1 MDEDDR
7 DRDRQQQP
15 QVQQQQQQP
24 SPPQQQQQVHPD
36 DDMLES
42 FKTDVRTWLEV
53 DTSIRTLQASI
64 RDRRQ
69 AKRELSNRIMSFMS
83 RYNIEDL
90 STRDGCLR
98 FHVTY
103 ARMPLSHQA
112 IRSRI
117 ESYYAAD
124 AEAAQELSGA
134 VFGNRDR
141 AERTV
146 LRRMQMQQQQQTMP
160 APRPQMPMPMQMQM
174 PMQMHMHMPTPMQMQ
189 MQMQP
194 MHTPQHPWA

>member
-1 MDEDDR
+1 MDDDDR

-15 QVQQQQQQP
+15 QVQVQVQQQQQQQQQP
-24 SPPQQQQQVHPD
+24 QPHVHPD

-117 ESYYAAD
+117 ESFYAAD

-146 LRRMQMQQQQQTMP
+146 LRRMQMQHQTMP
-160 APRPQMPMPMQMQM
+160 PPPIPPMQMPPMQMQMQMQM
-174 PMQMHMHMPTPMQMQ
+174 PMQMPP
-189 MQMQP
+189 
-194 MHTPQHPWA
+194 HPWA